1 MPDEG
6 AALSGIARP
15 AEGRSNAAPSTEGR
29 SPTPGQPCSV
39 TSYQIATVERR
50 NGAPAQRLGGRGA
63 SQKVPQVTR
72 AVSALRSLTYGE
84 GKEKREALAPRLMER
99 VR

>member
-15 AEGRSNAAPSTEGR
+15 AKGHTAWS
-29 SPTPGQPCSV
+29 GQPCSV

-63 SQKVPQVTR
+63 FAEVPQETC

-84 GKEKREALAPRLMER
+84 GKEKKGGAGPAPDGKGPMNHAYEDAL
-99 VR
+99 